1 MSSTPPNQGEVLREI
16 AGLIQQI
23 VARPPYLAASDVA
36 ASLIASGAATSEDI
50 SANGG
55 SLSNIWGI
63 LAGLGALIP
72 KIIFNPSAA
81 GLVSR
86 AAQAILG
93 VEVDSKLIQAIP
105 GISEVVEV
113 IAIVGDAATLA
124 EAIGETLASPWVIG
138 NTVSLSYPVTV
149 AVSFDPRS
157 TTWPAT
163 GRSWRL
169 ESTIDGSSALTSLTS
184 EFNPDGNS
192 TADIEVTTTAPF
204 GGTTIT
210 WSLVVQDADGH
221 QVGAGSLQ
229 LKNDD
234 PNNTPSDVAFSIVEV
249 PAAVDA
255 ATVFSRTIT
264 TSWNPAGYTWDAAV
278 PPDEGTAANSAVQ
291 EVTGVTVSTRLGVA
305 GIVWKQNDLYWLRGV
320 PVGENG
326 ATISVGGATR
336 QGYSRRPFLL
346 FDALV
351 GPTDIGNHV
360 LLEPDDTDPGYHI
373 RALSIDPAAGGL
385 SWDSTTSLGYFPLS
399 IDAAGL
405 CASGWVVAA
414 STTSGRLGA
423 VLPVATPLPPLAAY
437 SAGPGTAT
445 GLLSSPIALAV
456 TNRGVVVALESN
468 VSSALPYQLS
478 AFDLLGNP
486 ARFFGSQSSPAF
498 TLPLAVDR
506 TYLDIGID
514 GSDDLYLLSNAGDNS
529 QPADYRIDVY
539 QRDGT
544 PIATLSPGA
553 NIPHLAVD
561 YWRSI
566 FAANYT
572 ALLDTTTNE
581 PHIDPALNVVE
592 PSISRWDPAG

>member
-1 MSSTPPNQGEVLREI
+1 M
-16 AGLIQQI
+16 
-23 VARPPYLAASDVA
+23 
-36 ASLIASGAATSEDI
+36 
-50 SANGG
+50 
-55 SLSNIWGI
+55 
-63 LAGLGALIP
+63 IP

-385 SWDSTTSLGYFPLS
+385 SWDSTTSLAYFPLS

-405 CASGWVVAA
+405 CASGWVVALHHQR
-414 STTSGRLGA
+414 TSRGGTAGGNAAAAARGVLGR
-423 VLPVATPLPPLAAY
+423 
-437 SAGPGTAT
+437 PGTAT
-445 GLLSSPIALAV
+445 VAPFVADRARRHQPGCGGGPGVERVVGVAVSAVGLRPV
-456 TNRGVVVALESN
+456 G
-468 VSSALPYQLS
+468 
-478 AFDLLGNP
+478 
-486 ARFFGSQSSPAF
+486 QS
-498 TLPLAVDR
+498 
-506 TYLDIGID
+506 G
-514 GSDDLYLLSNAGDNS
+514 
-529 QPADYRIDVY
+529 
-539 QRDGT
+539 
-544 PIATLSPGA
+544 
-553 NIPHLAVD
+553 
-561 YWRSI
+561 
-566 FAANYT
+566 
-572 ALLDTTTNE
+572 ALL
-581 PHIDPALNVVE
+581 
-592 PSISRWDPAG
+592 R